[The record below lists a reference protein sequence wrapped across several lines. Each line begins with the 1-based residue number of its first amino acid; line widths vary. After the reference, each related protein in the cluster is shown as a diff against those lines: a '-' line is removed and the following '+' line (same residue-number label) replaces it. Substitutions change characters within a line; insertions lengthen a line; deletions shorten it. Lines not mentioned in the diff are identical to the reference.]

1 MMQVYSLESKLT
13 VLTKLIMMKYIIF
26 ICSLCLAIVIYF
38 ATTSMTGVSGFNL
51 MRSETPQVMAGSDM
65 TENDPAPVSVDNNAG
80 ADSED
85 VLIPAAKAR
94 LAPALADGKWINS
107 EPLSAADLRGKVVL
121 LDFWTFG
128 CYNCVNTLPTL
139 KRLDATY
146 RSKGLSIVG
155 IETPE
160 LDFERSFNN
169 LAAAVK
175 KRGIEYPV
183 LTDYNN
189 ANWDAFKVEA
199 WPTVIIL
206 DKAGRIRYRHIGEGA
221 YEMQENVIKTL
232 LADAA
237 QNDPEL

>member
-1 MMQVYSLESKLT
+1 M
-13 VLTKLIMMKYIIF
+13 KLIIF
-26 ICSLCLAIVIYF
+26 SCVICVVAAVGFVFTRSPDVN
-38 ATTSMTGVSGFNL
+38 TS
-51 MRSETPQVMAGSDM
+51 
-65 TENDPAPVSVDNNAG
+65 
-80 ADSED
+80 
-85 VLIPAAKAR
+85 IPAAETQAISTVMSPAPLPTADSSANSSSNDLLIPEANAK
-94 LAPALADGKWINS
+94 LAPDLIVGKWINS
-107 EPLSAADLRGKVVL
+107 SPLRASDLRGKVVL

-139 KRLDATY
+139 KRFDATY
-146 RSKGLSIVG
+146 RSKGLTIIG

-160 LDFERSFNN
+160 LDFEHSFDN

-183 LTDYNN
+183 LTDYDF
-189 ANWDAFKVEA
+189 ANWNAFKVEA

-232 LADAA
+232 LADADR
-237 QNDPEL
+237 NHPEL